1 MPTNATPG
9 SALPDE
15 EHTLRLKVASS
26 WGSELFFKMTDDMP
40 MGRLIKACCERM
52 CVDPR
57 GAVFTVPR
65 KKAKELKNG
74 ADEPSQRKAGAEG
87 AASSEASEATE
98 AKPAEA
104 RAHDAE
110 AERVR
115 VGRSDTP
122 ASLGLRDG
130 DLIELE
136 VDPEYKWSTPGG
148 EAGGREDGAARAERE
163 RAQAAAKAN
172 EIAMQL
178 MAEEQEAKEKEGR
191 KARKA
196 KANPNPNHNPNP
208 DPNPNPNPNP

>member
-65 KKAKELKNG
+65 KKAKG
-74 ADEPSQRKAGAEG
+74 ADEPNQRKEGAEG

-98 AKPAEA
+98 AKSAEA

-110 AERVR
+110 A
-115 VGRSDTP
+115 
-122 ASLGLRDG
+122 
-130 DLIELE
+130 
-136 VDPEYKWSTPGG
+136 
-148 EAGGREDGAARAERE
+148 
-163 RAQAAAKAN
+163 
-172 EIAMQL
+172 
-178 MAEEQEAKEKEGR
+178 
-191 KARKA
+191 
-196 KANPNPNHNPNP
+196 
-208 DPNPNPNPNP
+208 

>member
-15 EHTLRLKVASS
+15 KHTLRLKVASS
-26 WGSELFFKMTDDMP
+26 WGSELWFKMTDDMP
-40 MGRLIKACCERM
+40 MRRLIKACCERM

-104 RAHDAE
+104 RAH
-110 AERVR
+110 
-115 VGRSDTP
+115 TP
-122 ASLGLRDG
+122 R
-130 DLIELE
+130 
-136 VDPEYKWSTPGG
+136 
-148 EAGGREDGAARAERE
+148 
-163 RAQAAAKAN
+163 
-172 EIAMQL
+172 
-178 MAEEQEAKEKEGR
+178 
-191 KARKA
+191 
-196 KANPNPNHNPNP
+196 
-208 DPNPNPNPNP
+208 PNPNPNPNPNPDPNQDASVAARTWTAATSS